1 MKFKIKKG
9 LISQRAT
16 TRFKWM
22 CVVTLLLGALNIA
35 KDYGLGSL
43 EQISFVDAGEDQTF
57 EADDI
62 YAGYIQS
69 ALVQKQLM
77 E

>member
-16 TRFKWM
+16 KRFKWM
-22 CVVTLLLGALNIA
+22 CGATLLLGVFNIA
-35 KDYGLGSL
+35 KDYGFSSVN
-43 EQISFVDAGEDQTF
+43 QITFVDAGEDITF

-69 ALVQKQLM
+69 ALV
-77 E
+77 